1 MACKIVTC
9 VYNFAGDHPEFY
21 PFDGTFAEY
30 VSHLQRKS
38 SEIVSLSATRF
49 SRSSAYPA
57 VNCAQSFEA
66 ITDGFVI
73 GL

>member
-1 MACKIVTC
+1 MIQSI
-9 VYNFAGDHPEFY
+9 F

-30 VSHLQRKS
+30 VSHLQGKS